1 MKRVVIDTGVV
12 ISALLKKDG
21 TSRKAFL
28 VAFEKFQPLFSFDTL
43 AELEDVLRRPK
54 FKDLINREDALSILE
69 LNARRGEMINVVSL
83 IAECTDP
90 KDDKFLNLAV
100 DGRADVIISRDPDL
114 LVLHPFRNIPIL
126 NPADFIEWI
135 NENNFVS

>member
-12 ISALLKKDG
+12 VSALLKKDG

-28 VAFEKFQPLFSFDTL
+28 IAFQKFQPLFSFDTL
-43 AELEDVLRRPK
+43 AELEDVVRRPK
-54 FKDLINREDALSILE
+54 FKDLISREDALSILE
-69 LNARRGEMINVVSL
+69 LNATRGEMIDVTSL
-83 IAECTDP
+83 ITECQDP
-90 KDDKFLNLAV
+90 KDDKFLNLAI
-100 DGRADVIISRDPDL
+100 DGNADVIISRDPDL

-135 NENNFVS
+135 NENDIFF